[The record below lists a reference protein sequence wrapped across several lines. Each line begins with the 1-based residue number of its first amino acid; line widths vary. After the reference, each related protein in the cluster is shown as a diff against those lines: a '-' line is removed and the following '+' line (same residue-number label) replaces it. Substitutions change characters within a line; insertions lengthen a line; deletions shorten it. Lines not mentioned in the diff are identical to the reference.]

1 MDAFKILL
9 IEDESNLVTMIQRG
23 LTQEGYQV
31 SAALDGISGLKLAS
45 TYEFDLILLDLML
58 PGIGGLELCR
68 TIRLLNSQVP
78 ILILTALG
86 TPENIVTGLDTGA
99 DDYLVKPFNFDVLNA
114 RIRTLIR
121 RNRGMLPHHI
131 IKIADLVIDQAAKTV
146 SRQDQPIPLTS
157 TEFRLL
163 EFLATNKQ
171 RVLSRIEILEH
182 VWDINFDLSTNVV
195 DVYINYLRKK
205 LDKDF
210 DPKLIHTVFGMGY
223 VLKEH

>member
-1 MDAFKILL
+1 MEALKILL
-9 IEDESNLVTMIQRG
+9 IEDEASLVTMIQRG
-23 LTQEGYQV
+23 LTHEGYQV
-31 SAALDGISGLKLAS
+31 SAAMDGHSGLKLAIN
-45 TYEFDLILLDLML
+45 YEFDLILLDLML
-58 PGIGGLELCR
+58 PGMAGLELCR
-68 TIRLLNSQVP
+68 NIRVKNSQVP
-78 ILILTALG
+78 ILILTALS

-121 RNRGMLPHHI
+121 RNRGIAAHHI
-131 IKIADLVIDQAAKTV
+131 IKIADLAIDLAAKSVT
-146 SRQDQPIPLTS
+146 RNNQPITLTS

-163 EFLATNKQ
+163 EFMATNRK

-182 VWDINFDLSTNVV
+182 VWDINFDLGTNVV

-210 DPKLIHTVFGMGY
+210 EPKLIQTVFGMGY
-223 VLKEH
+223 MLKEP

>member
-1 MDAFKILL
+1 MEALKILV
-9 IEDESNLVTMIQRG
+9 IEDEANLVTMIQRG

-31 SAALDGISGLKLAS
+31 SAALDGASGLELALNFQ
-45 TYEFDLILLDLML
+45 FDLILLDLML
-58 PGIGGLELCR
+58 PGIAGLELCR
-68 TIRLLNSQVP
+68 IIRVKNSQVP
-78 ILILTALG
+78 ILILTALS

-121 RNRGMLPHHI
+121 RNRGTAPHHI
-131 IKIADLVIDQAAKTV
+131 IKIADLLIDRAAKSVNRNGQPV
-146 SRQDQPIPLTS
+146 SLTS

-163 EFLATNKQ
+163 EFMATNRQ

-182 VWDINFDLSTNVV
+182 VWDINFDLGTNVV

-205 LDKDF
+205 IDKDF
-210 DPKLIHTVFGMGY
+210 EPKLIHTAFGMGY
-223 VLKEH
+223 ILKEP